1 MAATM
6 IIYELMHA
14 VYTMDLPYIAG
25 IINAFALAFTVIGSA
40 LVIYGGVLAI
50 VELVLFGLHRK
61 ETSKSKIKRKFTG
74 FIIFG
79 LEFFIA
85 GDVLT
90 TVLNPT
96 VEDLSILGAVV
107 VIRVVL
113 AYFLEKET
121 KEYDIDS

>member
-1 MAATM
+1 ML
-6 IIYELMHA
+6 YELRHK
-14 VYTMDLPYIAG
+14 VYTMDLPYIVG
-25 IINAFALAFTVIGSA
+25 IINAFSLAFTVIGAA

-50 VELVLFGLHRK
+50 VELVLFGLHRIN
-61 ETSKSKIKRKFTG
+61 TTKSKIKRKFTG

-85 GDVLT
+85 GDILV

-96 VEDLSILGAVV
+96 IEDLSLLGAVV
-107 VIRVVL
+107 VIRVIL
-113 AYFLEKET
+113 AYFLEKES

>member
-1 MAATM
+1 
-6 IIYELMHA
+6 
-14 VYTMDLPYIAG
+14 MDLPYIVG
-25 IINAFALAFTVIGSA
+25 IINAFALAFTVIGA
-40 LVIYGGVLAI
+40 AMVIYGGVRAAI
-50 VELVLFGLHRK
+50 GLVLLGLRR
-61 ETSKSKIKRKFTG
+61 TASPKSKIKRQFTG
-74 FIIFG
+74 YIIFG

-96 VEDLSILGAVV
+96 IEDLTLLGAVV

-113 AYFLEKET
+113 AYFLEKES

>member
-1 MAATM
+1 
-6 IIYELMHA
+6 
-14 VYTMDLPYIAG
+14 MDFPVIVE

-40 LVIYGGVLAI
+40 LVIYGGVMAI

-61 ETSKSKIKRKFTG
+61 ETTKSRIKRKFTG

-96 VEDLSILGAVV
+96 VEDLSLLGAVV
-107 VIRVVL
+107 VIRVIL
-113 AYFLEKET
+113 AYFLEKES